1 MRWIQGM
8 AVGALSLALAACSSS
23 PTGRQQL
30 TLVSDQQLNQ
40 MGAQTFEQ
48 YQQKLPTVGGA
59 TLNYVQCVSN
69 AIVAELPSSD
79 LAPQWQ
85 VKVFDDPSANAFA
98 LPGGYIGVN
107 TGLLEIASDQDQL
120 AAVIG
125 HEVSH
130 VLARH
135 ANERVS
141 TQQATQL
148 GLSVIQSAA
157 GIEGPQGDTIMG
169 VLGAGAQYGI
179 ILPFSRSHESEAD
192 KLGIQLMADAGFDP
206 HASVTLWEKMSQA
219 GGSQPPVWMSTHPS
233 NNQRIEGLE
242 ASMNK
247 ALPRFEQA
255 RQSGKTP
262 NCSRS

>member
-79 LAPQWQ
+79 LAPSWQ

-107 TGLLEIASDQDQL
+107 TGLLEIASNQDQL

-157 GIEGPQGDTIMG
+157 GIQGPQGDAIMG
-169 VLGAGAQYGI
+169 ALGAGAQYGI
-179 ILPFSRSHESEAD
+179 LLPFSRSHESEAD
-192 KLGIQLMADAGFDP
+192 TLGIQLMADAGFDP
-206 HASVTLWEKMSQA
+206 RASVTLWEKMSQA
-219 GGSQPPVWMSTHPS
+219 GGGQPPVWMSTHPS
-233 NNQRIEGLE
+233 NNQRISGLE
-242 ASMNK
+242 ASMNE
-247 ALPRFEQA
+247 ALPRYQQA

>member
-1 MRWIQGM
+1 MRLIQGM

-30 TLVSDQQLNQ
+30 TLVSDAQLNQ
-40 MGAQTFEQ
+40 MGEQTFAQ
-48 YQQKLPTVGGA
+48 YQQELPTVGGA
-59 TLNYVQCVSN
+59 TLAYVQCVSS

-79 LAPQWQ
+79 LAPRWQ
-85 VKVFDDPSANAFA
+85 VKVFEDDSANAFA

-107 TGLLEIASDQDQL
+107 TGLLDIASTQDQL

-157 GIEGPQGDTIMG
+157 GLQGAQGETMMG
-169 VLGAGAQYGI
+169 ALGAGAQFGI
-179 ILPFSRSHESEAD
+179 LLPFSRSHESEAD
-192 KLGIQLMADAGFDP
+192 TLGIQLMADAGFDP
-206 HASVTLWEKMSQA
+206 RASVTLWEKMRQA
-219 GGSQPPVWMSTHPS
+219 GGAQPPAWMSTHPS
-233 NNQRIEGLE
+233 NDQRIAGLE
-242 ASMNK
+242 ASMNE
-247 ALPRFEQA
+247 ALPRYEQA
-255 RQSGKTP
+255 RRAGKTP
-262 NCSRS
+262 NCGRP

>member
-1 MRWIQGM
+1 M

-48 YQQKLPTVGGA
+48 YQQELPTVGGA

-69 AIVAELPSSD
+69 AIVAELPSSN
-79 LAPQWQ
+79 LAPSWQ

-107 TGLLEIASDQDQL
+107 TGLLEIASNQDQL

-157 GIEGPQGDTIMG
+157 GIQGPQGDAIMG
-169 VLGAGAQYGI
+169 ALGAGAQYGI
-179 ILPFSRSHESEAD
+179 MLPFSRSHESEAD
-192 KLGIQLMADAGFDP
+192 TLGIQLMADAGFDP
-206 HASVTLWEKMSQA
+206 RASVTLWEKMSQA
-219 GGSQPPVWMSTHPS
+219 GGGQPPVWMSTHPS
-233 NNQRIEGLE
+233 NNQRISGLE
-242 ASMNK
+242 ASMNE
-247 ALPRFEQA
+247 ALPRYQQA

>member
-1 MRWIQGM
+1 MRWINGI
-8 AVGALSLALAACSSS
+8 AVGALTIALAACSSS

-40 MGAQTFEQ
+40 MGEQTFEQ

-59 TLNYVQCVSN
+59 TLNYVQCVSRS
-69 AIVAELPSSD
+69 IIAELPSTD

-85 VKVFDDPSANAFA
+85 VKVFEDDSANAFA

-107 TGLLEIASDQDQL
+107 TGLLDIANTQDQL

-125 HEVSH
+125 HEIAH

-157 GIEGPQGDTIMG
+157 GLQGAQGEALMG
-169 VLGAGAQYGI
+169 ALGAGAQFGI
-179 ILPFSRSHESEAD
+179 MLPFSRSHESEAD
-192 KLGIQLMADAGFDP
+192 TLGVRLMADAGFDP
-206 HASVTLWEKMSQA
+206 RASVTLWEKMSQA
-219 GGSQPPVWMSTHPS
+219 GGSQPPAWMSTHPTNS
-233 NNQRIEGLE
+233 QRISGLQS
-242 ASMNK
+242 SMSQVV
-247 ALPRFEQA
+247 PRYEQA
-255 RQSGKTP
+255 RRAGKTP
-262 NCSRS
+262 NCGRS

>member
-79 LAPQWQ
+79 LAPSWQ

-107 TGLLEIASDQDQL
+107 TGLLEIANNQDQL

-148 GLSVIQSAA
+148 GLSVIQTAA
-157 GIEGPQGDTIMG
+157 GIEGPQGDAIMG
-169 VLGAGAQYGI
+169 ALGAGAQYGI
-179 ILPFSRSHESEAD
+179 MLPFSRSHESEAD

-206 HASVTLWEKMSQA
+206 RASVTLWEKMSQA
-219 GGSQPPVWMSTHPS
+219 GGGQPPVWMSTHPS
-233 NNQRIEGLE
+233 NNQRISGLE
-242 ASMNK
+242 ASMNE
-247 ALPRFEQA
+247 ALPRYEQA
-255 RQSGKTP
+255 RRAGKTP
-262 NCSRS
+262 QCSRS

>member
-48 YQQKLPTVGGA
+48 YQQELPTVGGA

-69 AIVAELPSSD
+69 AIVAELPSSN
-79 LAPQWQ
+79 LAPSWQ

-107 TGLLEIASDQDQL
+107 TGLLEIASNQDQL

-157 GIEGPQGDTIMG
+157 GIQGPQGDAIMG
-169 VLGAGAQYGI
+169 ALGAGAQYGI
-179 ILPFSRSHESEAD
+179 MLPFSRSHESEAD
-192 KLGIQLMADAGFDP
+192 TLGIQLMADAGFDP
-206 HASVTLWEKMSQA
+206 RASVTLWEKMSQA
-219 GGSQPPVWMSTHPS
+219 GGGQPPVWMSTHPS
-233 NNQRIEGLE
+233 NNQRISGLE
-242 ASMNK
+242 ASMNE
-247 ALPRFEQA
+247 ALPRYQQA